1 MPRRNPNSKSF
12 PMVIWE
18 GVLNLCKTLIKLITF
33 FSLPVLASGVLYFLY
48 LKDYKSAL
56 VYTAV
61 MIAFSWLNMK
71 V

>member
-1 MPRRNPNSKSF
+1 MSRRNPHSF
-12 PMVIWE
+12 PMVVWK
-18 GVLNLCKTLIKLITF
+18 GVLNLCKTLIKWITF
-33 FSLPVLASGVLYFLY
+33 FSLPVLASGALYFLY